1 MLKKIEVNGQQFIIQ
16 AYKENEFVNL
26 ACNET
31 FGTRIEFGKKVLF
44 EGNKKETSD
53 WRNWVS
59 GIDIHLL
66 ISILNQTFNKEK
78 ADFKQMNEAKQL
90 IINFD

>member
-16 AYKENEFVNL
+16 AYKEGEFVNL

-44 EGNKKETSD
+44 ESNKKETIE
-53 WRNWVS
+53 WKQWVNS
-59 GIDIHLL
+59 LDIPLL

-78 ADFKQMNEAKQL
+78 VDFKQRNEAKQL